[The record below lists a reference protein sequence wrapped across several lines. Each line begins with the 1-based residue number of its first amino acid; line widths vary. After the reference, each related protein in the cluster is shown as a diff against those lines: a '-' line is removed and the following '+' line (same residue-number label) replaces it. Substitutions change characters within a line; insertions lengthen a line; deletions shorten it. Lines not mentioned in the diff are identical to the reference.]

1 MKTMRAVV
9 FKGPN
14 QIAVEEVP
22 KPTPRAG
29 EAVIRITTTT
39 ICGTDVHIV
48 RGEYPVKPGL
58 VLGHEPVGVIEE
70 LGAGLDET
78 YAVGQRVIVGAIT
91 PCGQCFYCLNGAHS
105 QCGGALGGWRFG
117 NTINGAWAEYLL
129 VPDARANLAPIP
141 PELSDEAVMLCPD
154 IFSTGLSG
162 AESGNI
168 RVGDSV
174 AVFAQGPI
182 GLCATLGAKLKGAS
196 LIIGIDSVGP
206 RLEVARRFGANVT
219 LNINDGDP
227 VQEIKRL
234 TEGRGVDVAIEALG
248 RQETFESALRAIRPG
263 GTLSS
268 LGVYSGK
275 LVAPY
280 EAFYAG
286 LGDQK
291 IVTTLCPGGKERM
304 RRLMAM
310 IASHRV
316 ELTSL
321 VTHRF
326 ALDDIKEA
334 LDLFSH
340 QRDGVLKVALYPD
353 AAHAS
358 GRRETVTAGAR
369 DEQC

>member
-1 MKTMRAVV
+1 MKTMKAVV
-9 FKGPN
+9 FKGKD

-58 VLGHEPVGVIEE
+58 VLGHEPVGVIEQ
-70 LGAGLDET
+70 LGAGLEET
-78 YAVGQRVIVGAIT
+78 YTVGQRVIVGAIT
-91 PCGQCFYCLNGAHS
+91 PCGQCFYCFNGVHS

-141 PELSDEAVMLCPD
+141 TELTDEDVMLCPD

-162 AESGNI
+162 AESANI
-168 RVGDSV
+168 KVGDSV

-182 GLCATLGAKLKGAS
+182 GLCATLGARLKGAS
-196 LIIGIDSVGP
+196 LIIGIDSVAP
-206 RLEVARRFGANVT
+206 RLEVARRFGANIT
-219 LNINDGDP
+219 LNINDGDTVP
-227 VQEIKRL
+227 EIKRL

-248 RQETFESALRAIRPG
+248 RQETFENALRSVRPG

-310 IASHRV
+310 IASRRV
-316 ELTSL
+316 DLTSL
-321 VTHRF
+321 VTHQF
-326 ALDDIKEA
+326 ALDDIEEA
-334 LDLFSH
+334 FELFSH

-353 AAHAS
+353 RVRAERPREIAA
-358 GRRETVTAGAR
+358 VGAL

>member
-1 MKTMRAVV
+1 M
-9 FKGPN
+9 
-14 QIAVEEVP
+14 
-22 KPTPRAG
+22 
-29 EAVIRITTTT
+29 
-39 ICGTDVHIV
+39 HIV

-58 VLGHEPVGVIEE
+58 ILGHEPVGVIEE
-70 LGAGLDET
+70 LGAGLEELYT
-78 YAVGQRVIVGAIT
+78 VGQRVIVGAIT
-91 PCGQCFYCLNGAHS
+91 PCGQCFYCLNGVHS

-141 PELSDEAVMLCPD
+141 DGLADEDVLLCPD

-168 RVGDSV
+168 RVGDAV

-196 LIIGIDSVGP
+196 LIIGVDSNSE

-219 LNINDGDP
+219 LNTEDGDP
-227 VQEIKRL
+227 VAEIKRL
-234 TEGRGVDVAIEALG
+234 TDGRGVDVAIEALG
-248 RQETFESALRAIRPG
+248 RQETFENALRAMRPG

-310 IASHRV
+310 IAERESQS
-316 ELTSL
+316 EPL
-321 VTHRF
+321 VTH
-326 ALDDIKEA
+326 ALRAGRHRGSLRPLQPAARRRAEGGA
-334 LDLFSH
+334 LS
-340 QRDGVLKVALYPD
+340 RMRP
-353 AAHAS
+353 
-358 GRRETVTAGAR
+358 GRRPGRSSPRSPHWTKCVEGRLGALLPR
-369 DEQC
+369 SKESFPLRGSNGSQRRRECGAMKTMT